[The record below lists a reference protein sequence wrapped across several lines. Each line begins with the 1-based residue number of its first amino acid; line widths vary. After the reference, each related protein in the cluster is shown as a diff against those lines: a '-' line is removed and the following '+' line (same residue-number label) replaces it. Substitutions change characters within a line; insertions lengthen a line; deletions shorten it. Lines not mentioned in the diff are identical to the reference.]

1 MVDAVAVAALVDTT
15 LMEEELFETGLVE
28 LVVALLEDATFEED
42 FELIFEDELTFEED
56 FELTFEELLET
67 LVEVLRVDVAALVD
81 VLTVTVLVLLL
92 L

>member
-15 LMEEELFETGLVE
+15 LVEEELFEIGLVE
-28 LVVALLEDATFEED
+28 LVVALLEDA
-42 FELIFEDELTFEED
+42 
-56 FELTFEELLET
+56 TFEELLET

>member
-15 LMEEELFETGLVE
+15 LVEEELFEIGLLE
-28 LVVALLEDATFEED
+28 LLATLLEDVTFEED
-42 FELIFEDELTFEED
+42 FELTFEDELTFEED

-67 LVEVLRVDVAALVD
+67 FTEVFRVDVATVVD
-81 VLTVTVLVLLL
+81 VLTVAVLVLLL

>member
-15 LMEEELFETGLVE
+15 LVEEELFEIGLVE
-28 LVVALLEDATFEED
+28 LVVALLEDAAFEEN
-42 FELIFEDELTFEED
+42 FELTFEDELTFEED